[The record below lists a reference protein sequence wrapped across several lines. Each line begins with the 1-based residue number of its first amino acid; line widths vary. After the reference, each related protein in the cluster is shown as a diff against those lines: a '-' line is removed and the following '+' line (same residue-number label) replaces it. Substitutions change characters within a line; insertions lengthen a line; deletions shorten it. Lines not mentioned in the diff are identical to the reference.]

1 MLEGAIVM
9 VRSDSKGSSFFGLGL
24 SVRDARLESFV
35 WQPLS
40 ALTTDDSRSITHHIS

>member
-24 SVRDARLESFV
+24 SVRDARLESLLFGN
-35 WQPLS
+35 LC
-40 ALTTDDSRSITHHIS
+40 LL